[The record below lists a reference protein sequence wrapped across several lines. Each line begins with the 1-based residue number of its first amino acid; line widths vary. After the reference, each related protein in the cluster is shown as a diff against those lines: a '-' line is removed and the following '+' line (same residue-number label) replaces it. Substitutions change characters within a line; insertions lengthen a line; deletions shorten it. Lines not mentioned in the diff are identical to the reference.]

1 LAEWPESDGFAKA
14 GALKTTPAS
23 SAGMIAFTILLL
35 FIIMSLPFLNCD
47 AVKVSL
53 IHVKAVGTKCAQR
66 SRSTP
71 LNRFS

>member
-35 FIIMSLPFLNCD
+35 SIIMSLPFLNCQRGEGLTDPRRGSWNKMCAAWPFD
-47 AVKVSL
+47 A
-53 IHVKAVGTKCAQR
+53 TK
-66 SRSTP
+66 
-71 LNRFS
+71 